1 MHQTT
6 FDRFFAAKK
15 RAAPA
20 SPVEAVEG
28 EPTANNATSVPD
40 DVSTDDRKRVRVEGK
55 ASDAAVADTPVT
67 AGFNLINTWNE
78 PTNAYYARHI
88 TEYESLVADVVDPT
102 ATSMAK
108 LFQESTFD
116 PIKTFEAVWRAA
128 PVKTSTAAAATN
140 IAPVAVVKSEPVPF
154 SAVVDV
160 LVDISATGSRLECVR
175 HLTFLFLAVM
185 ERCPEDL
192 VPVMYLVVNKQAPQ
206 HEGVELGIGDA
217 VLVKVIAE
225 CCGMTEARVKEEY
238 RQTGD
243 LAEIAQNHKQRQST
257 LMQPK
262 PLSARHV
269 FNTYREIAMMSGKD
283 VMRRRSDLIRR
294 LLRDAQGPETNLL
307 VRGLQQKMR
316 IGLAE
321 PSALAAMGYAFA
333 LHFLG
338 NKQMHRMS
346 EGQLQSILNTGA
358 SSLARIFYEVPSV
371 DVVLRAVLD
380 HGFMVLVPGSTVAQQ
395 HARDLSIRPGLPVKP
410 QLAHPTSGI
419 TVILDRLQGKK
430 FTSEYKYDG
439 ERAQIHYE
447 KGKGFQIFSRNS
459 ETHTGKYPDVIAML
473 PKVFDADHVHSFII
487 DSEVVAVNPETGALQ
502 AFQVLQHRGRKNIAE
517 KDVRIPVCVFA
528 FDVLYFN
535 GEPQLAKTLQE
546 RRQVLWA
553 AFHPLPAAF
562 AFATFLDSDNVEDMQ
577 KFLDKAIADGCEGL
591 MVKTLEEE
599 ATYTPAKRSHFW
611 LKLKKDYMDGV
622 TDTLD
627 LVPIAAF
634 YGKGKR
640 TGVFGGFLL
649 ACYDPESD
657 EYQSICKI
665 GTGFQD
671 EELER
676 LTQALKP
683 FIVHEKP
690 RYYRSESDG
699 PDVWLTES
707 QVWEVKAADLS
718 VSPVHYAAIGLVD
731 PLKGVALRFP
741 RYVRQRDD
749 KKPAD
754 ATTAQQVAE
763 MYKAQ
768 SLALQRDDGED
779 GD

>member
-6 FDRFFAAKK
+6 FESLFALKK

-20 SPVEAVEG
+20 SPSDVVAEAADADVDVLEG
-28 EPTANNATSVPD
+28 EK
-40 DVSTDDRKRVRVEGK
+40 KRARAETEDK
-55 ASDAAVADTPVT
+55 AVACTCSLT
-67 AGFNLINTWNE
+67 NTWNE
-78 PTNAYYARHI
+78 PTNAYFAHHI
-88 TEYESLVADVVDPT
+88 AEYKSLVADVADPA

-108 LFQESTFD
+108 LFQESSFD
-116 PIKTFEAVWRAA
+116 PMKTFEAVWRA
-128 PVKTSTAAAATN
+128 PPTAAVAS
-140 IAPVAVVKSEPVPF
+140 PVASAVVVEPEPVPF
-154 SAVVDV
+154 SVVVDV
-160 LVDISATGSRLECVR
+160 LADISATGSRLECVR

-192 VPVMYLVVNKQAPQ
+192 IPVMYLVINKQAPH

-217 VLVKVIAE
+217 VLVKVVAE
-225 CCGMTEARVKEEY
+225 CCGMTEARAKEEY

-243 LAEIAQNHKQRQST
+243 LAEIAQNHKQKQST
-257 LMQPK
+257 LMKPK

-269 FNTYREIAMMSGKD
+269 YNTYKAIAMMGGKD
-283 VMRRRSDLIRR
+283 VMRRRSDLIKR
-294 LLRDAQGPETNLL
+294 LLRDAQGPETNLI

-338 NKQMHRMS
+338 SKQMHRMG

-358 SSLARIFYEVPSV
+358 TSLARIFYEVPSLN
-371 DVVLRAVLD
+371 VVLRAVLD
-380 HGFMVLVPGSTVAQQ
+380 YGFMLLVPGSTVAKR
-395 HARDLSIRPGLPVKP
+395 HERDLSIRPGLPVKP
-410 QLAHPTSGI
+410 QLAHPTHGI
-419 TVILDRLQGKK
+419 TVILDRLQDKR

-459 ETHTGKYPDVIAML
+459 ETHTGKYPDVITML
-473 PKVFDADHVHSFII
+473 SKVFDAETVHSFII
-487 DSEVVAVNPETGALQ
+487 DSEVVAVNPETGRLQ

-517 KDVRIPVCVFA
+517 EDVRIPVCVFA
-528 FDVLYFN
+528 FDILYFN
-535 GEPQLAKTLQE
+535 GEPQLQKTLQE
-546 RRQVLWA
+546 RRQVLWG
-553 AFHPLPAAF
+553 AFHPLPPAF
-562 AFATFLDSDNVEDMQ
+562 AFATYLNSDNVEDMQ
-577 KFLDKAIADGCEGL
+577 KFLDKSIADGCEGL

-599 ATYTPAKRSHFW
+599 ATYTPAKRSHYW
-611 LKLKKDYMDGV
+611 LKLKKDYMEGV

-676 LTQALKP
+676 LTQALKA

-690 RYYRSESDG
+690 RYYRAEEEG
-699 PDVWLTES
+699 PDVWLSEAH
-707 QVWEVKAADLS
+707 VWEVKAADLS
-718 VSPVHYAAIGLVD
+718 VSPVHHAAIGLVD
-731 PLKGVALRFP
+731 PTKGIALRFP
-741 RYVRQRDD
+741 RYVRERDD
-749 KKPAD
+749 KKPVD

-768 SLALQRDDGED
+768 SLALQREDGED
-779 GD
+779 AE

>member
-1 MHQTT
+1 MRQTT
-6 FDRFFAAKK
+6 FDRFFASK
-15 RAAPA
+15 AAAAVVVDGAVGIDTPTRVV
-20 SPVEAVEG
+20 SEAGRE
-28 EPTANNATSVPD
+28 
-40 DVSTDDRKRVRVEGK
+40 DRKRSRTDGADRAVDGDSAVRTPDDGADGAPRAHTGWG
-55 ASDAAVADTPVT
+55 ASAS
-67 AGFNLINTWNE
+67 
-78 PTNAYYARHI
+78 AYYTRHI
-88 TEYESLVADVVDPT
+88 AEYTSLAADVSPPT

-116 PIKTFEAVWRAA
+116 PVKTFEAVWSPPRAVAA
-128 PVKTSTAAAATN
+128 PSASS
-140 IAPVAVVKSEPVPF
+140 APEPVPF
-154 SAVVDV
+154 AAVVDV
-160 LVDISATGSRLECVR
+160 LADISATSSRLECVKQ
-175 HLTFLFLAVM
+175 LTFLLLAVM

-217 VLVKVIAE
+217 VLVKVVAE
-225 CCGMTEARVKEEY
+225 CCGMTEARAKEEY
-238 RQTGD
+238 RQSGD
-243 LAEIAQNHKQRQST
+243 LAEIAQTHKQKQST
-257 LMQPK
+257 LMKPK
-262 PLSARHV
+262 PLSARSV
-269 FNTYREIAMMSGKD
+269 FKAYREIAMMSGKD
-283 VMRRRSDLIRR
+283 VMRRRADLIKR
-294 LLRDAQGPETNLL
+294 LLRDAQGPEVNLI

-321 PSALAAMGYAFA
+321 PSALAAMGFAFA

-338 NKQMHRMS
+338 AAQMRGM
-346 EGQLQSILNTGA
+346 EEAQLQALLNTGA
-358 SSLARIFYEVPSV
+358 ASLARIFYEVPSL
-371 DVVLRAVLD
+371 DVVLSAVLAN
-380 HGFMVLVPGSTVAQQ
+380 GFMILVPGSSVAQQ

-419 TVILDRLQGKK
+419 TVILDRLQGKR

-447 KGKGFQIFSRNS
+447 RRGGFQIFSRNS
-459 ETHTGKYPDVIAML
+459 ETHTGKYPDVLSML
-473 PKVFDADHVHSFII
+473 PHAFDASAVQSFIL
-487 DSEVVAVNPETGALQ
+487 DAEVVAVNSETGALQ

-517 KDVRIPVCVFA
+517 DDVSIPVCVFV
-528 FDVLYFN
+528 FDILYFN
-535 GEPQLAKTLQE
+535 GEPQLEKTLQQ
-546 RRQVLWA
+546 RRELLWRWLR
-553 AFHPLPAAF
+553 PLPAKL
-562 AFATFLDSDNVEDMQ
+562 AFATHLDSDNVDDVQ
-577 KFLDKAIADGCEGL
+577 KFLEKSIADGCEGL

-599 ATYTPAKRSHFW
+599 ATYTPAKRSHYW

-649 ACYDPESD
+649 ACYDAEAD

-676 LTQALKP
+676 LTQLLRP
-683 FIVHEKP
+683 LVVHDKP
-690 RYYRSESDG
+690 RYYRAGGEA
-699 PDVWLTES
+699 PDVWLTEAL
-707 QVWEVKAADLS
+707 VWEVKAADLS
-718 VSPVHYAAIGLVD
+718 VSPVHQAAVGLVD
-731 PLKGVALRFP
+731 PNKGIALRFP
-741 RYVRQRDD
+741 RYMRQRED

-754 ATTAQQVAE
+754 ATSAQQVAD

-768 SLALQRDDGED
+768 SLALQHDGTEDGE
-779 GD
+779 

>member
-1 MHQTT
+1 MHQTR
-6 FDRFFAAKK
+6 FESFFAPKK
-15 RAAPA
+15 RAAMAEMTPTTSADAPA
-20 SPVEAVEG
+20 DDQKRARVESG
-28 EPTANNATSVPD
+28 IDTNNGGSTTPA
-40 DVSTDDRKRVRVEGK
+40 VSTTTTTCR
-55 ASDAAVADTPVT
+55 
-67 AGFNLINTWNE
+67 WNE
-78 PTNAYYARHI
+78 PTNAYYTEHI
-88 TEYESLVADVVDPT
+88 AEYESLVADVADPS

-108 LFQESTFD
+108 LFQESNFD
-116 PIKTFEAVWRAA
+116 PVKNYETVWRT
-128 PVKTSTAAAATN
+128 PPATP
-140 IAPVAVVKSEPVPF
+140 AKSETVPF

-160 LVDISATGSRLECVR
+160 LVDISATGSRLECAR
-175 HLTFLFLAVM
+175 HLAFLFLAVI

-192 VPVMYLVVNKQAPQ
+192 VPVMYLVINKQAPQ

-217 VLVKVIAE
+217 VLVKVVAE
-225 CCGMTEARVKEEY
+225 CCGMTEARAKEEY

-243 LAEIAQNHKQRQST
+243 LAEIAQNNKQKQST
-257 LMQPK
+257 LMKPK

-269 FNTYREIAMMSGKD
+269 FNTYKEIAMMSGKD
-283 VMRRRSDLIRR
+283 VMRRRADLIKR
-294 LLRDAQGPETNLL
+294 LLRDAQGPETNLI

-321 PSALAAMGYAFA
+321 PSALAAMGYAFV

-338 NKQMHRMS
+338 SQQMHRMS
-346 EGQLQSILNTGA
+346 EGQLQSMLNTGA
-358 SSLARIFYEVPSV
+358 SSLARIFYEVPSL
-371 DVVLRAVLD
+371 DVVLRAVLEY
-380 HGFMVLVPGSTVAQQ
+380 GFMILVPGSSVAKQ

-410 QLAHPTSGI
+410 QLAHPTNGI
-419 TVILDRLQGKK
+419 TVILDRLQGKR

-459 ETHTGKYPDVIAML
+459 ETHTGKYPDVISML
-473 PKVFDADHVHSFII
+473 PKVFDTDYVHSFII
-487 DSEVVAVNPETGALQ
+487 DSEVVAVNPETGGLQ

-517 KDVRIPVCVFA
+517 EDVRIPVCVFA

-535 GEPQLAKTLQE
+535 GEPQLEKTLQE
-546 RRQVLWA
+546 RRQVLWG
-553 AFHPLPAAF
+553 AFHPLPSAF
-562 AFATFLDSDNVEDMQ
+562 AFATHLDSDNVEDVQ
-577 KFLDKAIADGCEGL
+577 KFLDKSIADGCEGL

-599 ATYTPAKRSHFW
+599 ATYTPAKRSHYW

-649 ACYDPESD
+649 ACYDPETD

-665 GTGFQD
+665 GTGFPD

-690 RYYRSESDG
+690 RYYRAEEEG

-731 PLKGVALRFP
+731 PTKGVALRFP
-741 RYVRQRDD
+741 RYLRERDD

-754 ATTAQQVAE
+754 ATNAQQVAE

-768 SLALQRDDGED
+768 SLALQRGED
-779 GD
+779 GGEE